1 MCRKVYIKPLAHE
14 LLKDLESEIKKI
26 VGADVCSF
34 TEGHPKYDAKYEKI
48 KELLNVRQTLLN
60 ELFFEPLIENNLSIM
75 IFSKNLFLN

>member
-34 TEGHPKYDAKYEKI
+34 TKEHTKNDAKYERI
-48 KELLNVRQTLLN
+48 KELLNKEEGQ
-60 ELFFEPLIENNLSIM
+60 
-75 IFSKNLFLN
+75 

>member
-34 TEGHPKYDAKYEKI
+34 TEGHMKYDAKYKKI
-48 KELLNVRQTLLN
+48 KNFYAYVKPFLMNCSLLHQK
-60 ELFFEPLIENNLSIM
+60 NLSA
-75 IFSKNLFLN
+75 

>member
-34 TEGHPKYDAKYEKI
+34 TKEHTKYDAKYEKI
-48 KELLNVRQTLLN
+48 KEKEYLPKT
-60 ELFFEPLIENNLSIM
+60 EKSI
-75 IFSKNLFLN
+75 SKAKGGEVL